1 MHDLQK
7 ANAWKRISAALCDT
21 ILLCIAVI
29 GFALLLSFLL
39 GYDGHADRLQVE
51 YDQYAQTYGVQFD
64 LSSAEYAALDAQAQA
79 QYDAALEALAGDA
92 DVNYLYGLLINFTLI
107 IVTFSI
113 LLAYLLLEFVVP
125 LLLGN
130 GQTLGKKVFGIG
142 VMRTDGVKL
151 PPVLLFARTILG
163 KYTVETMI
171 PALIAVMI
179 YFNLMGLGGT
189 LIILGLWLVQIILL
203 AATGKR
209 TPIHDLLAQT
219 VTVDIASQ
227 MIFDTPE
234 ARQRYIA
241 EHANEDDADNQ

>member
-1 MHDLQK
+1 MYDLQK
-7 ANAWKRISAALCDT
+7 ANMWKRISAAMCDG

-29 GFALLLSFLL
+29 GFALLLSSLL
-39 GYDGHADRLQVE
+39 GYDVQADRLQAAYDHYALTYNVE
-51 YDQYAQTYGVQFD
+51 FD
-64 LSSAEYAALDAQAQA
+64 LTAAEYAALDAQAQA

-125 LLLGN
+125 LLFGH

-151 PPVLLFARTILG
+151 PPVLLFARTVLG

-209 TPIHDLLAQT
+209 TPVHDLLAQT

-241 EHANEDDADNQ
+241 EHANENDADYQ